1 MYKCY
6 NMTASTA
13 RVIPFLQMR
22 IVVRGYVENVN
33 KEGSILGDT
42 LETALEYGEKFDEL
56 VAKYK
61 TVSHALNSLASTY
74 TYSIVGNFG
83 EVFNLAINFG
93 EFGIDRQIKNSPI

>member
-6 NMTASTA
+6 VTASTA
-13 RVIPFLQMR
+13 RVMPFLQMQN
-22 IVVRGYVENVN
+22 VVKGYVENVN

-61 TVSHALNSLASTY
+61 TVSHALL
-74 TYSIVGNFG
+74 
-83 EVFNLAINFG
+83 
-93 EFGIDRQIKNSPI
+93 